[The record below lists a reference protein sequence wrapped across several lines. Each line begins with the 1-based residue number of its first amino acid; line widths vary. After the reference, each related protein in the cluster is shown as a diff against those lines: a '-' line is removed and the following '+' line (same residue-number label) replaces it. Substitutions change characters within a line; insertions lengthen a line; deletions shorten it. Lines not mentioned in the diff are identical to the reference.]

1 MGGDADA
8 GRGTMTADAVDGW
21 RGWLTWLRPHVPA
34 LVLALALML
43 VQSVTTL
50 AQPWLAGQV
59 AERLLQARGI
69 APLLWALFGLFAAQS
84 LLGYVTATQLQK
96 VSSGLVAD
104 AGSRVYTHLQALPL
118 AWHSERQRGD
128 VLALLTGD
136 VHRLGEYLAGTLLPL
151 LPLLVTFLGAL
162 VVMWHLAPPIAWAIG
177 ALLPLLF
184 LALKFAGRRLRPLGQ
199 ATVQAWADQSALAA
213 QNLELLPVV
222 KAFVTEA
229 LEAARF
235 REGARRLAAAERRQ
249 VRWQGAI
256 LPLVQV
262 AGAGVV
268 LLLLGL
274 AGREVVAGQLRLGS
288 LVSVFLYGMVLIQ
301 PVGQLANVYGQTQA
315 ARGAARRLLEVLG
328 FAPEQDVGAE
338 KALPDGDIE
347 FAGVEFG
354 YPGRP
359 PLFRGFDMLVRA
371 GETVAITGP
380 NGAGKSTLA
389 HLLLRLQ
396 EPQAGRIS
404 IGGIAL
410 PEFPLAVLRGR
421 IGLVSQQVLLFNA
434 SVRDNI
440 AYGRAGAL
448 QEDVERAA
456 RAARAH
462 DFIAMLPQGYDTVIG
477 DQGVRLSGGQKQR
490 LALARALLKDPPILV
505 LDEATAMFDPAG
517 EAEFIAE
524 CHDTL
529 RARTV
534 LLITHRP
541 ASLALADRVL
551 RLDNGV
557 LVEIEPA
564 RRIATAQSP

>member
-1 MGGDADA
+1 
-8 GRGTMTADAVDGW
+8 MTADAVDGW
-21 RGWLTWLRPHVPA
+21 RGWSPWVRPHLPA
-34 LVLALALML
+34 LALALALML
-43 VQSVTTL
+43 VQSAATL

-59 AERLLQARGI
+59 AERLLQARGVGM
-69 APLLWALFGLFAAQS
+69 LLWALFGLFAAQA
-84 LLGYVTATQLQK
+84 LLGYATAVQLRK
-96 VSSGLVAD
+96 VSGRLVAD
-104 AGSRVYTHLQALPL
+104 AGSRVYAHLQALPL
-118 AWHSERQRGD
+118 SWHSERQRGD

-136 VHRLGEYLAGTLLPL
+136 VHRLGEYLAGTVLPL

-162 VVMWHLAPPIAWAIG
+162 AVMWQLAPPIALAIG

-184 LALKFAGRRLRPLGQ
+184 LVLKFAGRRLRPLGQ

-222 KAFVTEA
+222 KAFATGG

-235 REGARRLAAAERRQ
+235 RAGARRLAAAELRQ

-262 AGAGVV
+262 VGAGVV
-268 LLLLGL
+268 LFLLGL
-274 AGREVVAGQLRLGS
+274 AGREVVAGQLQLGS
-288 LVSVFLYGMVLIQ
+288 LVSVFLYGMVLVQ
-301 PVGQLANVYGQTQA
+301 PVGQLANVYGQTQG
-315 ARGAARRLLEVLG
+315 ARGAARRLRDALG
-328 FAPEQDVGAE
+328 AVPEQDAGTVD
-338 KALPDGDIE
+338 ALPADGDLVFE
-347 FAGVEFG
+347 GVDFA
-354 YPGRP
+354 YPERP
-359 PLFRGFDMLVRA
+359 PLFRGLDLRIRA

-389 HLLLRLQ
+389 HLVLRLQ
-396 EPQAGRIS
+396 EPQAGRIT
-404 IGGIAL
+404 IGGVAL
-410 PEFPLAVLRGR
+410 PDFRLAALRGR

-440 AYGRAGAL
+440 AYGSPGAS
-448 QEDVERAA
+448 QAAIEQAA

-462 DFIAMLPQGYDTVIG
+462 DFIVALPEGYDTVIG

-505 LDEATAMFDPAG
+505 LDEATAMFDPVG

-524 CHDTL
+524 CHDAL

-541 ASLALADRVL
+541 ASLALADRVVSL
-551 RLDNGV
+551 ADGRWREVGDSFRADHA
-557 LVEIEPA
+557 E
-564 RRIATAQSP
+564 SH